1 MEHLYLDGLEQ
12 NTPSNLLALLFRF
25 SQVWM
30 MKQKYSIL
38 TDMDIEEVGQ
48 LSSLISYTRLLRD
61 VSQLP
66 VHNDPV
72 MIYSRRQNQ

>member
-1 MEHLYLDGLEQ
+1 
-12 NTPSNLLALLFRF
+12 
-25 SQVWM
+25 M

>member
-1 MEHLYLDGLEQ
+1 
-12 NTPSNLLALLFRF
+12 
-25 SQVWM
+25 M
-30 MKQKYSIL
+30 MKQKYS

-61 VSQLP
+61 VSQCP